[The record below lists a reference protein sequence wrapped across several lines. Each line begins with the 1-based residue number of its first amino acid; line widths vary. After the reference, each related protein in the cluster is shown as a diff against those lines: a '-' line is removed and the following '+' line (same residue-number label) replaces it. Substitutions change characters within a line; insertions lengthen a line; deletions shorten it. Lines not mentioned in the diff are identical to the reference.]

1 MTYYHNSLTMNI
13 IIHYK
18 LKKKKRSQ
26 MMKKLDG
33 CTDQSSLIGFRVGN

>member
-18 LKKKKRSQ
+18 LKKKEKITNDEKVRW
-26 MMKKLDG
+26 
-33 CTDQSSLIGFRVGN
+33 VH